1 MESIM
6 AATNLRGKI
15 TMIMLC
21 QRDGEDEKGVGIPRP
36 QTSNS

>member
-6 AATNLRGKI
+6 AATNIREKI
-15 TMIMLC
+15 AMIILC
-21 QRDGEDEKGVGIPRP
+21 QRDGEDEKGVGIPRL